1 MDIEVGA
8 RVEYNNNL
16 GYVRYA
22 GQTSFAPGKWVGIEL
37 DLPRGKNAG
46 VVEGKRYFDCKA
58 GHGVFVRPNQ
68 AKNVTDGDAQVQR
81 YFFSLLS
88 VKETLGMTHMELT
101 LAFLSGTRDTWSY
114 LAASLHLKPGWT
126 VQFTHEH
133 PITTLFHAC
142 TSYPHSWLAHC
153 LVKTFSS
160 TCA

>member
-81 YFFSLLS
+81 YFFFFA
-88 VKETLGMTHMELT
+88 VCE
-101 LAFLSGTRDTWSY
+101 RDTWY
-114 LAASLHLKPGWT
+114 D
-126 VQFTHEH
+126 THGADIGISFRH
-133 PITTLFHAC
+133 PRHMVVPRGQSPSQARLDCPVHA
-142 TSYPHSWLAHC
+142 
-153 LVKTFSS
+153 
-160 TCA
+160 